1 MADDSEY
8 LFKEGCESCGSSDAN
23 AVYTDGH
30 KFCFAC
36 EKYTPGDGEGEAV
49 SQPRARRVP
58 SDLIQGGEFQ
68 ALPSRRIREDT
79 CQKFGYRIAERGGH
93 KVHVAPYFNA
103 DGEMV
108 AQHLRTRDKDFPWVG
123 DPSEALPFGAHC
135 WPKTGRMLVVTEGEI
150 DALSMS
156 QVQGNEYP
164 VVSIGCG
171 AGQGEAT
178 KVRKYFAKHLDYF
191 RGFEKVVLM
200 FDADE
205 PGRDS
210 ARAAAEVLG
219 PTACIA
225 DLPLKDANE
234 MLVEGR
240 TKELINAMWRA
251 KPYSPEGVVA
261 LADIVDTVLATP
273 AQGKS
278 YALPKLTTATF
289 GWRRGQVVVV
299 GAGTGAGKTDFLL
312 QEAAHAITE
321 HGEAVGLF
329 FLESTPRDVA
339 IRIAGKIHH
348 KVFHVPDGSWT
359 EAELKAAIESL
370 AATNKVFLY
379 DNFGVSEWDRIKARI
394 RFLAHA
400 HGVKYFVIDNL
411 SAFSAVAEDERRE
424 LERVMAEIAG
434 LAQELDAFMWVVSH
448 LATPEG
454 KSHEEG
460 GRVMAR
466 HLKGARAISHWAH
479 YIFGLERNQQSD
491 DEEERRT
498 SIIRCLKDRFTGRA
512 NGYTFAAKY
521 EFNTGMLVEAEAAD
535 FSASDGEGS
544 DF

>member
-1 MADDSEY
+1 MADSESNYLYKAGCDS
-8 LFKEGCESCGSSDAN
+8 CSSSDAN
-23 AVYTDGH
+23 AVYDDGH
-30 KFCFAC
+30 TYCFSCGAF
-36 EKYTPGDGEGEAV
+36 TAGDGEGGAAPQV
-49 SQPRARRVP
+49 RTRTP
-58 SDLIQGGEFQ
+58 SDLIQGGEFV

-79 CQKFGYRIAERGGH
+79 CQKFGYRVAERNGG
-93 KVHVAPYFNA
+93 KIHVAPYFNA
-103 DGEMV
+103 AGEMV
-108 AQHLRTRDKDFPWVG
+108 AQHLRTKDKDFPWVG
-123 DPSEALPFGAHC
+123 DATEALPFGANV

-171 AGQGEAT
+171 AGTGEAT
-178 KVRKYFAKHLDYF
+178 KVRKYIAKHLDYF

-200 FDADE
+200 FDNDE

-210 ARAAAEVLG
+210 ARAAAEVIG
-219 PTACIA
+219 AAAHIA
-225 DLPLKDANE
+225 ELPLKDANE

-261 LADIVDTVLATP
+261 LSDIIDSVLSTP
-273 AQGKS
+273 ALGKS
-278 YALPKLTTATF
+278 YAHPKLTEATF
-289 GWRRGQVVVV
+289 GWRYGQIVVV

-312 QEAAHAITE
+312 QEVAHAITE
-321 HGEAVGLF
+321 HDESVGLF
-329 FLESTPRDVA
+329 FLESTPSDVA
-339 IRIAGKIHH
+339 RRVAGKI
-348 KVFHVPDGSWT
+348 KQKTFHVPDGSWSQEEL
-359 EAELKAAIESL
+359 EAAVRDL

-379 DNFGVSEWDRIKARI
+379 DNFGISEWDRIKTRI
-394 RFLAHA
+394 RFLRHS
-400 HGVKYFVIDNL
+400 HGVRYFVVDNL
-411 SAFSAVAEDERRE
+411 SAFSAVADDERRE

-434 LAQELDAFMWVVSH
+434 LAQELDAFIWVVSH

-479 YIFGLERNQQSD
+479 YIIGLERDQQSD

-498 SIIRCLKDRFTGRA
+498 STIRILKDRFTGRS
-512 NGYTFAAKY
+512 NGFTFRAKY
-521 EFNTGMLVEAEAAD
+521 NFATGMLVEADAAVFAEA
-535 FSASDGEGS
+535 GS

>member
-1 MADDSEY
+1 MADSESNY
-8 LFKEGCESCGSSDAN
+8 LYKTACESCSSSDAN
-23 AVYTDGH
+23 AVYDDGH
-30 KFCFAC
+30 TYCFSCGA
-36 EKYTPGDGEGEAV
+36 YAGGDGEGGAAP
-49 SQPRARRVP
+49 QPRTRVP
-58 SDLIQGGEFQ
+58 SDLIAGGEFT

-79 CQKFGYRIAERGGH
+79 CQKFGYRVAERGSG
-93 KVHVAPYFNA
+93 KVHVAPYYNA
-103 DGEMV
+103 AGELV
-108 AQHLRTRDKDFPWVG
+108 AQHLRDKDKNFPWLG
-123 DPSEALPFGAHC
+123 DASEALPFGAHA

-171 AGQGEAT
+171 AGTGEAT
-178 KVRKYFAKHLDYF
+178 KVRKYIAARLDYF

-200 FDADE
+200 FDNDE

-210 ARAAAEVLG
+210 ARAAAEVIG
-219 PTACIA
+219 AAAHIA
-225 DLPLKDANE
+225 ELPSDVKDAND
-234 MLVEGR
+234 MLVAGR

-261 LADIVDTVLATP
+261 LADIIDSVLETP
-273 AQGKS
+273 AVGKS
-278 YALPKLTTATF
+278 YALPKLTQATF
-289 GWRRGQVVVV
+289 GRRPGQIVVV

-312 QEAAHAITE
+312 QDAAHTIME
-321 HGEAVGLF
+321 HDEPVGLF

-339 IRIAGKIHH
+339 LRVAGKIHG
-348 KVFHVPDGSWT
+348 KTFHVPDGSWT
-359 EAELKAAIESL
+359 QEELEAAVRAL

-379 DNFGVSEWDRIKARI
+379 DNFGISEWDRIKARI
-394 RFLAHA
+394 RFLAHS
-400 HGVKYFVIDNL
+400 HGVRYFVIDNL
-411 SAFSAVAEDERRE
+411 SAFSAVADDERRE

-479 YIFGLERNQQSD
+479 YIVGLERDQQSD
-491 DEEERRT
+491 DEEVRRT
-498 SIIRCLKDRFTGRA
+498 STIRVLKDRFTGRA
-512 NGYTFAAKY
+512 NGLTFDAKY
-521 EFNTGMLVEAEAAD
+521 DFKTGMLVEAEAAA
-535 FSASDGEGS
+535 FAEAEGS

>member
-1 MADDSEY
+1 MADSESNY
-8 LFKEGCESCGSSDAN
+8 LYKEGCDSCKSSDAN
-23 AVYTDGH
+23 AVYDDGH
-30 KFCFAC
+30 TYCFSCGAF
-36 EKYTPGDGEGEAV
+36 KPGDGDTPEAR
-49 SQPRARRVP
+49 PRTP
-58 SDLIQGGEFQ
+58 SDLIAGGEFL

-79 CQKFGYRIAERGGH
+79 CQKFGYRVVERDGGRI
-93 KVHVAPYFNA
+93 HVAPYYNA
-103 DGEMV
+103 AGEMV
-108 AQHLRTRDKDFPWVG
+108 AQHIRTKDKQFPWVG
-123 DPSEALPFGAHC
+123 DPAEALPFGAQV

-171 AGQGEAT
+171 AGTGDAT
-178 KVRKYFAKHLDYF
+178 KVRKYIAKHLDYF

-200 FDADE
+200 FDNDE

-210 ARAAAEVLG
+210 ARAAAEVIG
-219 PTACIA
+219 GTAHIA
-225 DLPLKDANE
+225 ELPLKDANE

-251 KPYSPEGVVA
+251 KAYSPEGVVS
-261 LADIVDTVLATP
+261 LADIVDSVLATP

-278 YALPKLTTATF
+278 YALPKLTEATF
-289 GWRRGQVVVV
+289 GWRYGQIVVV

-321 HGEAVGLF
+321 HDESVGLF

-339 IRIAGKIHH
+339 IRVAGKI
-348 KVFHVPDGSWT
+348 KGKTFHVPDGSWSQ
-359 EAELKAAIESL
+359 EELEVAVREL

-379 DNFGVSEWDRIKARI
+379 DNFGISEWDRIKTRI
-394 RFLAHA
+394 RFLRHS
-400 HGVKYFVIDNL
+400 HGVRYFIVDNL

-434 LAQELDAFMWVVSH
+434 LAQELDAFIWVVSH
-448 LATPEG
+448 LSTPEGG

-460 GRVMAR
+460 ARVMAR

-479 YIFGLERNQQSD
+479 YIIGLERNQQSE
-491 DEEERRT
+491 DEEERIT
-498 SIIRCLKDRFTGRA
+498 TIIRFLKDRFTGRA
-512 NGYTFAAKY
+512 NGFTFSAKY
-521 EFNTGMLVEAEAAD
+521 NFTTGMLVEADAAE
-535 FSASDGEGS
+535 FASAEGS